1 MVSIRYFLEVG
12 ELRRTKSTPLGERT
26 SKRGPG
32 PGAGVWASKLNAQNS
47 ASVPAL
53 VNRAADNSNLSQVL
67 WIRLREIRFP
77 NKPAQSRVRLQFARR
92 ISRSLRSEEHT
103 SELQSP

>member
-12 ELRRTKSTPLGERT
+12 ELRRTKSIPLGDRR
-26 SKRGPG
+26 SKRG

-53 VNRAADNSNLSQVL
+53 VNRAADNSNLSLKFSGLDCAKSVSRTSQPSGGL
-67 WIRLREIRFP
+67 DFSSREESPDRC
-77 NKPAQSRVRLQFARR
+77 LEDC
-92 ISRSLRSEEHT
+92 RSTRA
-103 SELQSP
+103 

>member
-53 VNRAADNSNLSQVL
+53 VNRAADNSNLSLNFSGLDCANSV
-67 WIRLREIRFP
+67 
-77 NKPAQSRVRLQFARR
+77 SRTRQPSRALDFSWRGG
-92 ISRSLRSEEHT
+92 SPDRSLEDCRSYRA
-103 SELQSP
+103 

>member
-12 ELRRTKSTPLGERT
+12 ELRRTKSIPLGDRT

-32 PGAGVWASKLNAQNS
+32 PGAGAWASKLNAQSS

-53 VNRAADNSNLSQVL
+53 VNRAADNSNLSLNFSGLDCVKSVSRTSQPNRRL
-67 WIRLREIRFP
+67 DFSSPEESLDRCLEDCRSIR
-77 NKPAQSRVRLQFARR
+77 A
-92 ISRSLRSEEHT
+92 
-103 SELQSP
+103 